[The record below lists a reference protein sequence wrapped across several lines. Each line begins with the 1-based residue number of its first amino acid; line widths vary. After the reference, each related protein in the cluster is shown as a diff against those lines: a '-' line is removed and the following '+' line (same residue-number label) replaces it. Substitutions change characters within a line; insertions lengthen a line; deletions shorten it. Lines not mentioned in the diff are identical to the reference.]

1 MVSPELRHLRSFV
14 ALAEEL
20 NFTRAAARLHIAQ
33 QALSAQVRQLESML
47 GVVLFHRTTRKVELT
62 PAGSVFLARVPAIL
76 AAVEA
81 AVDEVRETAG
91 GARGSIVIGL
101 LGTAPLDVAPRVL
114 RALQARNENI
124 DVSVRNIDFSDP
136 SGGVKDGSTDA
147 AIVWLPFDT
156 NGLACRQLRD
166 DPRVAVLP
174 ADHPLAT
181 SDIVAAA
188 DLAAEPFAWIEDMD
202 PVARDFW
209 TLADVRDGKPA
220 RVGATISGFDD
231 LFATVRSGRAVAASP
246 ASVVANLP
254 WPDIVTRPVS
264 GLAPATLA
272 ICWRAYRPNPLVN
285 LLVDTAVEVLDG
297 GLTSGQA

>member
-1 MVSPELRHLRSFV
+1 MVNPELRHLRSFV

-62 PAGSVFLARVPAIL
+62 QAGSVLLTRAPAIL
-76 AAVEA
+76 ADVEA
-81 AVDEVRETAG
+81 AVDEVRETAR
-91 GARGSIVIGL
+91 GARGTLVIGL
-101 LGTAPLDVAPRVL
+101 LGTAALDDTPRLL
-114 RALQARNENI
+114 RALRERNATI
-124 DVSVRNIDFSDP
+124 DVSVRNVDFADP
-136 SGGVKDGSTDA
+136 SGGVRDGSTDA

-156 NGLACRQLRD
+156 TGLDCQALRD

-174 ADHPLAT
+174 ADHPLAAA
-181 SDIVAAA
+181 DVVASA
-188 DLAAEPFAWIEDMD
+188 DLAAEPFAWIEEMD
-202 PVARDFW
+202 TVARDFW
-209 TLADVRDGKPA
+209 TLADVRHGRQA
-220 RVGATISGFDD
+220 RIGATISGFDD

-246 ASVVANLP
+246 ASVAATLP

-272 ICWRAYRPNPLVN
+272 ICWRAYRPNPLVT
-285 LLVDTAVEVLDG
+285 LLVDTAVEVLAAGCNADEG
-297 GLTSGQA
+297 